1 MTHAN
6 TATARDLVRIALAD
20 DPGGILEATASR
32 HGLSLQDT
40 VECLPADMWTRI
52 SGTHFVDV
60 MRDLSEWGDVT
71 VISHTKDAILEFEG
85 PVPNGTL
92 GHGFYNLGGG
102 SGLSGHLRADNCK
115 AIVFLRRPFMGK
127 ETLSVQFFNADG
139 EAMFKI
145 FVGRDESKKLKADQV
160 KRFTQLETR
169 FPETKGAH

>member
-85 PVPNGTL
+85 PVPTGTL
-92 GHGFYNLGGG
+92 GHGFYNLAGG

-145 FVGRDESKKLKADQV
+145 FVGRDETKKLKADQV

-169 FPETKGAH
+169 FPETRGTH